1 MKKLIIFDLDG
12 VLVDACEWHRLAL
25 NRALKE
31 VCNYEISLQDHYS
44 DFNGLP
50 TKVKLQKLTKLGI
63 VSPVQHEKVNNLKQ
77 KFTLEIINT
86 EASRRPE
93 KIKMI
98 NHLKE
103 NGCIVACFTNSIRR
117 TAQLMLEKTG
127 VLDSL
132 DKLLTNEDVENP
144 KPSPEGYNFLVNH
157 FNFDKENVI
166 IVEDSPKGVQAAIA
180 SGCKVLVVKNPDEVD
195 ISLFKEHLG

>member
-1 MKKLIIFDLDG
+1 M
-12 VLVDACEWHRLAL
+12 
-25 NRALKE
+25 
-31 VCNYEISLQDHYS
+31 S
-44 DFNGLP
+44 D
-50 TKVKLQKLTKLGI
+50 
-63 VSPVQHEKVNNLKQ
+63 

-86 EASRRPE
+86 DASRRPE

-132 DKLLTNEDVENP
+132 DKLLTNEDVKNP
-144 KPSPEGYNFLVNH
+144 KPSPEGYDFLVNH
-157 FNFDKENVI
+157 FLFR
-166 IVEDSPKGVQAAIA
+166 
-180 SGCKVLVVKNPDEVD
+180 L
-195 ISLFKEHLG
+195 SLFVQKPKHNQYQRILVLFLHSAQP